1 MRIHSPALAVSLE
14 SSFFGFYAHAGF
26 CAGLEAASIRPA
38 VYSGA
43 SSGAMVAALMG
54 AGFSTDEVR
63 ELLFSKKFR
72 LSFLEWRSVWMG
84 IAMTFWLRGAH
95 GLCNFKRARPLL
107 QAHFAKKASRLENC
121 SAPRAFIA
129 VADLSEMKSRIL
141 DTGDIVEAVLA
152 SCSFPVLVG
161 AQQFQGNYCWDGGL
175 ADSCPIA
182 HYAEMPE
189 ITTIATHSIQHG
201 ADAPDPWKCPGARP
215 RISEL
220 FGRGHQLITNELQ
233 AYQRAAVL
241 AKGKTLTQMTTHT
254 ARPHMLA
261 STRKLENC
269 YSQGYETAGKLAA
282 SFA

>member
-1 MRIHSPALAVSLE
+1 MQATSSIALTLE

-26 CAGLEAASIRPA
+26 CAGLQAAGIVPG

-43 SSGAMVAALMG
+43 SSGALIAALMG
-54 AGFSTDEVR
+54 VGFSTDEVR
-63 ELLFSKKFR
+63 ELLFSKRFR
-72 LSFLEWRSVWMG
+72 RSFLEWRSLLMG
-84 IAMTFWLRGAH
+84 LGMTFWLRGSH
-95 GLCNFKRARPLL
+95 GLCNFGRTRPLL
-107 QAHFAKKASRLENC
+107 KSLFATKHSQLENC
-121 SAPRAFIA
+121 PAGRTCIA

-141 DTGDIVEAVLA
+141 ERGDIVDAVLA
-152 SCSFPVLVG
+152 SCSFPILVG
-161 AQQFQGNYCWDGGL
+161 AQEFEGSYCWDGGL

-189 ITTIATHSIQHG
+189 VHTIITHSILHG
-201 ADAPDPWKCPGARP
+201 QPADDPWKRPGVRP

-241 AKGKTLTQMTTHT
+241 AQGKELKQLTTHT

-261 STRKLENC
+261 STLTLEKC
-269 YSQGYETAGKLAA
+269 YAQGYESAGHLVT
-282 SFA
+282 SLI